1 MAILQ
6 YEGRELE
13 INDHGPIKEGARE
26 IGVPFGCE
34 DGLCGSCIIEVEEG
48 MENLNK
54 RNDKEEDM
62 GLEVNQH
69 LACQGNIKTGIVK
82 INF

>member
-1 MAILQ
+1 MAILKF
-6 YEGRELE
+6 EDTELE
-13 INDHGPIKEGARE
+13 INDHEPIKEGARE

-34 DGLCGSCIIEVEEG
+34 DGLCGSCIIKVEEG
-48 MENLNK
+48 MENLNE

-62 GLEVNQH
+62 GLEENQR
-69 LACQGNIKTGIVK
+69 LACQCNIKTGIVK